1 MIVKLKKEAPGFY
14 KVMVNNYNRFNIRKR
29 KIKGES
35 GGACDWTV
43 HDLTYKK
50 NILILFHLEKQRILL
65 KTKFFLK
72 GEKNDLE

>member
-50 NILILFHLEKQRILL
+50 KYIDFVSLREAKDFI
-65 KTKFFLK
+65 
-72 GEKNDLE
+72 KNEIFS